1 MNALAVNELYR
12 FFHMGDDETVALRG
26 VSLEVFSGEI
36 VAIVG
41 PSGSGKSTL
50 LACIAGLDE
59 PDGGCVEIA
68 GERVTRRPEA
78 VRARLRARKLGIML
92 QSGNLFQ
99 HLTTEE
105 NLHFQMQLSGLS
117 DGLDASR
124 TSSDHWNWSSVQ

>member
-68 GERVTRRPEA
+68 GERVTRRPELFEHA
-78 VRARLRARKLGIML
+78 SELASWASCCNPAICFSTLRPKK
-92 QSGNLFQ
+92 
-99 HLTTEE
+99 TC
-105 NLHFQMQLSGLS
+105 
-117 DGLDASR
+117 
-124 TSSDHWNWSSVQ
+124 TSKCS